1 MYQVEVINN
10 VPVIVGNDEP
20 TFATA
25 GKWVEIVEEGEENVI
40 ESCFFL
46 SGDVQDVY
54 EFDYWVDMREDCIYS
69 RFEWAEDGPVLQSVW
84 LFKSDGTKEQINDR

>member
-1 MYQVEVINN
+1 MYQVEVIKN

-25 GKWVEIVEEGEENVI
+25 GKWVEILEEGEENLL

-46 SGDVQDVY
+46 DGDEQPAY
-54 EFDYWVDMREDCIYS
+54 EFGYWWDMEEDCIYS
-69 RFEWAEDGPVLQSVW
+69 RFEWAEDGPVLQDVW

>member
-1 MYQVEVINN
+1 MYQVEVIKN

-25 GKWVEIVEEGEENVI
+25 GKWVTVEDGEETVL

-54 EFDYWVDMREDCIYS
+54 DFSYWNDFSEDCIYS
-69 RFEWAEDGPVLQSVW
+69 KFEWAEDGPVLQEVW

>member
-1 MYQVEVINN
+1 MYQVEVIKN

-25 GKWVEIVEEGEENVI
+25 GKWVTVEDGEETVL

-54 EFDYWVDMREDCIYS
+54 DFSYWKDIQEDCIFS
-69 RFEWAEDGPVLQSVW
+69 EFEWAEDGPVLQEVW
-84 LFKSDGTKEQINDR
+84 LLKSDGTKEQINDR